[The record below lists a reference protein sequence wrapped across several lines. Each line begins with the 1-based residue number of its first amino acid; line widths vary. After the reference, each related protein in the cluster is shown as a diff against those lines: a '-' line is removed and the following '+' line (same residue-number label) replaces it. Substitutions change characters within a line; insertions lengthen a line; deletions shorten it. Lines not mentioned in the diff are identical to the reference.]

1 MPQAAEITGVLYLC
15 PMKLFRRFH
24 IPLLDLYIIRKFLST
39 FALSILLIIV
49 IVIIFDISENIEDF
63 IDKEAPLSEIIF
75 VYYLNFIPYFVNLF
89 SALFTFIAVI
99 YFTAKMA
106 SQSEFVAMLSS
117 GISFRRLLLPYV
129 VASFLIAL
137 FSLYLANYLIPTT
150 NKNRLEFVNTYIKNK
165 FRNTSRNIHLQIAPG
180 TLAYVESYNVEQ
192 DLGHN
197 FTLDQFEGVNLTYRL
212 SAASIRWDKQGEKWI
227 MERYSVRRIN
237 GMRETL
243 KSGVRMDTVINL
255 TPKDFHK
262 KTDNIEL
269 MNYGQLR
276 DFVAS
281 ERTKG
286 SELLKYFEV
295 EQHKRLAFP
304 FASIILTLIGVAV
317 SSRKVRGGIGLH
329 IAFGLTATFFF
340 ILLQRITET
349 FAIYANWPPGLAVW
363 FPNIVFLILGVFLLY
378 KAPK

>member
-1 MPQAAEITGVLYLC
+1 
-15 PMKLFRRFH
+15 MKFFRRIH
-24 IPLLDLYIIRKFLST
+24 IPILDLYIIRKFLST

-106 SQSEFVAMLSS
+106 NQSEFIAMLSS
-117 GISFRRLLLPYV
+117 GISFRRLLVPYII
-129 VASFLIAL
+129 ASFLIAV
-137 FSLYLANYLIPTT
+137 FSLYLANFLIPHT

-165 FRNTSRNIHLQIAPG
+165 YRNTARNIHMQIAPG
-180 TLAYVESYNVEQ
+180 TLVYVESYNVEQ

-197 FTLDQFEGVNLTYRL
+197 FTLEQFDGVNVRFRLTA
-212 SAASIRWDKQGEKWI
+212 SSIRWNKQHENWQL
-227 MERYSVRRIN
+227 ERYSVRKIN
-237 GMRETL
+237 GL
-243 KSGVRMDTVINL
+243 KERLQNGHRMDTIINL
-255 TPKDFHK
+255 SPKDFHK

-269 MNYGQLR
+269 MNYGQLKE
-276 DFVAS
+276 FVES

-286 SELLKYFEV
+286 SEMLKYFEV

-363 FPNIVFLILGVFLLY
+363 FPNIIFLLLGIY
-378 KAPK
+378 LLIRAPK